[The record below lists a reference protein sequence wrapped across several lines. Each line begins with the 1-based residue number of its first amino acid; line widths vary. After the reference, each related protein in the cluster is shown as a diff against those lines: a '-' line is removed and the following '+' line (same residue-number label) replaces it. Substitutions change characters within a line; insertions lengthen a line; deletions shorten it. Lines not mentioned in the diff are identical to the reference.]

1 MKKTYAVVNE
11 PFKGKHL
18 KPQDEKSLQKRKL
31 RNKAKKPTI
40 LNGHLVQTDGI

>member
-1 MKKTYAVVNE
+1 MKKKHYAVVSE

-18 KPQDEKSLQKRKL
+18 KPQDEKSLLKRKQ

-40 LNGHLVQTDGI
+40 LNGHLVKSDD

>member
-1 MKKTYAVVNE
+1 MKKQYAVVNE

-18 KPQDEKSLQKRKL
+18 KPQDEKSLQKRKE

-40 LNGHLVQTDGI
+40 LNGYLVKSDDI